1 MTEDAGTAAIVHRR
15 EVTISKKDALSPI
28 YVIPIRIGTSTVFR
42 CSSLEETPE
51 LIHEPHYVNHIQGDY
66 KA

>member
-1 MTEDAGTAAIVHRR
+1 MTEDAGTAATVHRR

-28 YVIPIRIGTSTVFR
+28 YIIHIRIGTSTVFW
-42 CSSLEETPE
+42 CSCLEETPE
-51 LIHEPHYVNHIQGDY
+51 LIHETHYVNHIQGEY